1 MADSKEKRFSDF
13 IAPTRQEW
21 LDKINVDL
29 KGADYQKKMVWRT
42 NEGFSAEPFYRKE
55 DLEGM
60 AQTDALP
67 GEFPYLRG
75 NKKDNNRWYVRQN
88 IRVTDPKE
96 ANEKALDLLN
106 KGVTSLGFKV
116 PAKELN
122 ATFISTLLEGIKA
135 DAVELNFSTC
145 QGHTVELAR
154 LLTAYYDEK
163 GYDRTAL
170 VGSIDFDPIQKILT
184 KGKDTT
190 ALLNKLAE
198 LVNILAPFPK
208 MRCICINADTLCNAG
223 AYIYQELGY
232 ALAWGNEYLNLMVE
246 AGIPAALA
254 AKKIKFNF
262 GISGVYFM
270 EIAKFRAARMM
281 WAQIVKQYN
290 PVCPR
295 EDCTNTGEDKSC
307 NCACKMY
314 VNATTSTYNMTVFDS
329 YVNMLR
335 TQTEAM
341 SAALANVDAIVV
353 TEACKCQTDAF

>member
-1 MADSKEKRFSDF
+1 MADSKEKLFSDF

-154 LLTAYYDEK
+154 LLTAYYDGK

-170 VGSIDFDPIQKILT
+170 VGSIDFDPMQKILT

-232 ALAWGNEYLNLMVE
+232 AGMGERIPQPDGGGRYPGSPRRQENQIQLRHQRCLFHGNREVPRRTHDVGPDRE
-246 AGIPAALA
+246 AVQ
-254 AKKIKFNF
+254 
-262 GISGVYFM
+262 SGLS
-270 EIAKFRAARMM
+270 ARRLH
-281 WAQIVKQYN
+281 QH
-290 PVCPR
+290 
-295 EDCTNTGEDKSC
+295 G
-307 NCACKMY
+307 
-314 VNATTSTYNMTVFDS
+314 
-329 YVNMLR
+329 
-335 TQTEAM
+335 
-341 SAALANVDAIVV
+341 
-353 TEACKCQTDAF
+353 